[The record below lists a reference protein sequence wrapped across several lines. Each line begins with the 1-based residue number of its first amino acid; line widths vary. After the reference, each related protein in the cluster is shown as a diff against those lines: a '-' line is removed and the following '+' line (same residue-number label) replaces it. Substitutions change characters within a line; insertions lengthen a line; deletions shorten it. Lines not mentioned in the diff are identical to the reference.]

1 METAVDVKEIRR
13 SFEESPFFQHMGI
26 DILNFE
32 ENKVKIKLVMKDY
45 VLNANGTLH
54 GGVHATMLD
63 YVQGMLLRS
72 VSKTRCATVN
82 SSVQYLA
89 PSTSG
94 EIYAEGKILQLGY
107 KTAFMEGEI
116 RDSEGKLLAK
126 GSGTFKLI
134 RDGEDH

>member
-1 METAVDVKEIRR
+1 M
-13 SFEESPFFQHMGI
+13 H
-26 DILNFE
+26 FE
-32 ENKVKIKLVMKDY
+32 ENEVKIKLEMKEY

-72 VSKTRCATVN
+72 VSKTRCATMN
-82 SSVQYLA
+82 SSIQYLA
-89 PSTSG
+89 PSTEG

-134 RDGEDH
+134 REGEND

>member
-1 METAVDVKEIRR
+1 MATAMDVKEIRR

-26 DILNFE
+26 DIVHFE
-32 ENKVKIKLVMKDY
+32 ENEVKIKLQMKEY

-72 VSKTRCATVN
+72 VSKTRCATIN
-82 SSVQYLA
+82 SSIQYLA
-89 PSTSG
+89 PSTGG

>member
-1 METAVDVKEIRR
+1 MATAMDVKEIRR

-26 DILNFE
+26 DIVHFE
-32 ENKVKIKLVMKDY
+32 ENEVKIKLEMKEY

-72 VSKTRCATVN
+72 VSKTRCATMN
-82 SSVQYLA
+82 SSIQYLA
-89 PSTSG
+89 PSTEG

-134 RDGEDH
+134 REGEND

>member
-1 METAVDVKEIRR
+1 MATAMDVKEIRR

-26 DILNFE
+26 DIVHFE
-32 ENKVKIKLVMKDY
+32 ENEVKIKLQMKEY

-72 VSKTRCATVN
+72 VSKTRCATIN
-82 SSVQYLA
+82 SSIQYLA
-89 PSTSG
+89 PSTRG

-107 KTAFMEGEI
+107 KTAFMEGVI
-116 RDSEGKLLAK
+116 KDSQGKLLAK